1 MENKTARLT
10 VLVDPE
16 KKKAFERLCASQDL
30 TPSQVVRQLIRSY
43 LADHGASYGPAA
55 RADSSGAAAQ
65 GAMLP
70 VNNPVVKT
78 PARAAS
84 ARSRKSA
91 GSTRK
96 A

>member
-10 VLVDPE
+10 VLVDPD

-43 LADHGASYGPAA
+43 LADHGASYGSAAPATPPA
-55 RADSSGAAAQ
+55 EAST
-65 GAMLP
+65 MP

-78 PARAAS
+78 PARAALS
-84 ARSRKSA
+84 SGHKTA

-96 A
+96 TR